1 MVNVDLKKIRDLL
14 MGIKPYSVLL
24 FVSGSIGIIFLF
36 YSSMVYWRVNWY
48 STPDFSFSYL
58 LRSSIIALS
67 VTLIAVSFATSH
79 LRNRFELKRQQR
91 IAVTSM
97 VSLTVLCYLL
107 CALFPEAARILGEE
121 DNFIEWISFVIL
133 LLAFAMILTIFLKKL
148 LSIKVSPLIYIS
160 LLLFAFLLFFMAME
174 EISWGQRIFGIHTPD
189 NFKENSQNEINL
201 HNFITTEADTIYY
214 LGLCILFIILPYL
227 KMCFPILES
236 NEIFR
241 FLVPGPYIIIL
252 GALPLAFHYNK
263 WNLLFTQIEFFGALA
278 IILIIAFHLRR
289 HMLGRLFFIISFIIC
304 LIQITFLAGNG
315 TSPVLVSGRIAEHKE
330 LISQA
335 LLFVYS
341 RDVYLQVS
349 KNEAPERIIEIG

>member
-1 MVNVDLKKIRDLL
+1 MVNIGFRIRELFSGVKL
-14 MGIKPYSVLL
+14 YSVLF
-24 FVSGSIGIIFLF
+24 FVAGSIGVMFLF
-36 YSSMVYWRVNWY
+36 YMSMIYWRINWY

-67 VTLIAVSFATSH
+67 VSLIAFSFATSH
-79 LRNRFELKRQQR
+79 LRNRFELKRKQK
-91 IAVTSM
+91 IVVFSLI
-97 VSLTVLCYLL
+97 SLTLVCYLL

-121 DNFIEWISFVIL
+121 DNLIEWMSFAILFLASVI
-133 LLAFAMILTIFLKKL
+133 ILTIFLKKL
-148 LSIKVSPLIYIS
+148 LSIKNNPLIYIS
-160 LLLFAFLLFFMAME
+160 LLLFAFLLFIMVME

-189 NFKENSQNEINL
+189 NFKENSQNELNL

-214 LGLCILFIILPYL
+214 IGLTIIFIILPYL

-241 FLVPGPYIIIL
+241 ILVPGPYIIIL

-278 IILIIAFHLRR
+278 IILIIAFHQRKYVI
-289 HMLGRLFFIISFIIC
+289 GRFFFITSFFLC
-304 LIQITFLAGNG
+304 LIQVTFLVGDG
-315 TSPVLVSGRIAEHKE
+315 TSPVLVSGRIAEYKE

-335 LLFVYS
+335 VLLVYS
-341 RDVYLQVS
+341 RDVYLQVRQNNTLGMDS
-349 KNEAPERIIEIG
+349 